1 MMMKK
6 SSQARRKEGH
16 AQSAVINGARAMEM
30 GHTKRQE
37 RMRKKGINSSENNR
51 DYYFQREERDAGE
64 GKGAARILPHPSCVA
79 L

>member
-16 AQSAVINGARAMEM
+16 AQNTVINGATAMEM
-30 GHTKRQE
+30 GHTERQK
-37 RMRKKGINSSENNR
+37 RMRKKENTSENNR
-51 DYYFQREERDAGE
+51 DYYLQREERLGE
-64 GKGAARILPHPSCVA
+64 GKGAGGTLPHPSCVA